1 MRCAMVQGE
10 WKPKKIKNPAYK
22 GKWVHPEIDNPE
34 YVADSNLCK
43 FTDIDVLGFDLWQVK
58 AGTIFDNV
66 LVAVGEANTPVDEAK
81 KHADDTWAKTK
92 VAEKTMK
99 DEIDEKEKKAQEE
112 ADKKKKEEGVLSLPN
127 LFTRTCKYIYSY
139 DLRVTTSCTYLIY

>member
-1 MRCAMVQGE
+1 MRDAQGE

-34 YVADSNLCK
+34 YVADSNLYK
-43 FTDIDVLGFDLWQVK
+43 YTDINAIGFDLWQVK

-66 LVAVGEANTPVDEAK
+66 LVAVGEGNTPVDEAK
-81 KHADDTWAKTK
+81 KQAEETWAKTK

-112 ADKKKKEEGVLSLPN
+112 ADKKKKEEGVLMLIFDTLLVFASLYFE
-127 LFTRTCKYIYSY
+127 LFYGFSTAI
-139 DLRVTTSCTYLIY
+139 VVVHVQ